1 MLFGPNRRAFLLILP
16 LFGGGGVV
24 VVVGTPYSLLNGA
37 SIPDLI
43 VLLMQ
48 LESSENS
55 PSSPSVHGA
64 ELLKLKQCMN
74 IFPRLAPQLDRKLTG
89 RDMSG

>member
-1 MLFGPNRRAFLLILP
+1 VLFGPNRRAFLPILP

-24 VVVGTPYSLLNGA
+24 VVVGTPCSLLNGA

-55 PSSPSVHGA
+55 SSSPSVHGA
-64 ELLKLKQCMN
+64 ELLKLK
-74 IFPRLAPQLDRKLTG
+74 
-89 RDMSG
+89 

>member
-1 MLFGPNRRAFLLILP
+1 MLFGLNRRTFLPILP
-16 LFGGGGVV
+16 LFDGGGVV
-24 VVVGTPYSLLNGA
+24 VVMGIPCSLLNGA

-55 PSSPSVHGA
+55 SSSPSVHGV

-74 IFPRLAPQLDRKLTG
+74 IFPGLAPQLDRKLTG